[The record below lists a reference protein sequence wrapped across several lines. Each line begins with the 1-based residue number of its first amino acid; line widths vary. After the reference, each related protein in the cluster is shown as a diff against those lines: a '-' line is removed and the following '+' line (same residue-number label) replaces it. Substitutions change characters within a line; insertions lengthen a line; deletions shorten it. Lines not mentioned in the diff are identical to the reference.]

1 MSLAYSLNCRGQ
13 LLTISSPLVMGILNV
28 TPDSFFDRGKFN
40 EETNMLKHVEEMLRE
55 GASIIDIGAVSTR
68 PGAKEISEEEEIQRL
83 IPAVKLI
90 HQHFPSAILSVDTY
104 RSKIAEMS
112 IENGAAIIN
121 DISAGTFDVNMFNTI
136 ARLQVP
142 YIMMHMQGTPQTMQ
156 HNPAYKNVTLDII
169 RFFVKQLEQLR
180 KLGIKDIIID
190 PGFGF
195 GKTIENNYEL
205 LASLRSFE
213 IIDCPLMVGVSR
225 KAMINKVINTKSE
238 NALNGTTV
246 VNTIA
251 LMNGANI
258 LRVHDV
264 KEAME
269 AVKIVEQYKSGI
281 KKDKL

>member
-1 MSLAYSLNCRGQ
+1 MSLNYSLNCCGQ
-13 LLTISSPLVMGILNV
+13 LLNISSPLVMGILNV
-28 TPDSFFDRGKFN
+28 TPDSFFDGGKFN
-40 EETNMLKHVEEMLRE
+40 EETNMLKHVEEMLEE

-68 PGAKEISEEEEIQRL
+68 PGANEISEEEEIQRL

-90 HQHFPSAILSVDTY
+90 HQNFPSAILSVDTY
-104 RSKIAEMS
+104 RSKVAEMS

-121 DISAGTFDVNMFNTI
+121 DISAGTFDVNMFKTI

-156 HNPAYKNVTLDII
+156 HNPVYKNVTLDII

-180 KLGIKDIIID
+180 HLGVKDVIID

-195 GKTIENNYEL
+195 GKTIEHNYGL

-213 IIDCPLMVGVSR
+213 IFDCPLLVGVSR
-225 KAMINKVINTKSE
+225 KAMINKVINTKAE

-269 AVKIVEQYKSGI
+269 AVKIAEQYKSGI
-281 KKDKL
+281 KKDEL